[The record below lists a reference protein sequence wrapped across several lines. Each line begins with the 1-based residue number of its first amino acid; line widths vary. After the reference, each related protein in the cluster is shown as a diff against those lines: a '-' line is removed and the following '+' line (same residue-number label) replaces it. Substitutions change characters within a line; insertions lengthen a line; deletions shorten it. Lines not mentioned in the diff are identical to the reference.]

1 MDPVSAVGFVA
12 SIIQL
17 IETTAK
23 VVRYVNAVKDA
34 PTERAQFARHASSLL
49 ALLTDLRYRVEDAK
63 SASETWFVALRSLG
77 VGGGPLDQLQGQ
89 MECLATKLQ
98 PVSNTDRLE
107 KARKALA
114 WTLNKKEIVEA
125 LAQIERVKTLVMLAL
140 QNDQFKLTLAMKQDL
155 MDVKEDLR
163 GAIGGANA
171 ERQDEEFEQITSWL
185 SSLEFT
191 TKQIDFLKR
200 HWVDGKERMLWCRGL
215 PIKEVTNLVYR
226 SMVIDWLERQ
236 HRAADVA
243 VIYLYCSYKEEEVQ
257 TAENMVGSLLKQLV
271 YHRAALPDDN
281 TRILIT
287 SRYSLTIEDKFGNVP
302 QIDIR
307 ATDDD
312 VKRYVEACIEEKA
325 SLAKHVRS
333 SPEMIEEITETVIQT
348 SQGMFLLAQ
357 LHMDSLAR
365 KLTRR
370 QIRAA
375 LASLPKELDETY
387 DQAIQRMQNQ
397 DEDQAS
403 LAHKVLY
410 WISYSFRP
418 LTITE
423 LQHALAVELDDDD
436 LDEDGLYDTELM
448 ISVCGGLVTVD
459 IESNQIRLVH
469 YTAQSYL
476 ERVRGE
482 LFPEA
487 PLVISGTCLTYLSF
501 SRFAES
507 YCLNIHET
515 RARLNK
521 YPFLSYA
528 ASYWGN
534 HMHNGIDD
542 DIRKRALKYL
552 SNSISIVSAYQASSD
567 KRHFYYLGVYF
578 LGIGMSNITRLH
590 VIALF
595 GLAEI
600 AEEVLVTSVDAID
613 RQTPLHMAAK
623 NGHEA
628 VVKLLIEAG
637 ADCNDYSPQKGADI
651 NQKDAVAYR
660 TKRHAHKE
668 PSLRLDNNDKI
679 RECDNNDE
687 GGTEKFGATLLS
699 RAAKKGNKDLL
710 LLLLDNG
717 ADISATDENGCTALH
732 SAARVG
738 HVKLVEEL
746 ISRGI
751 DIFTTD
757 KTGQTALHYAAKHD
771 QIGVVQR
778 LLESNADV
786 RAKDKEGRTPAD
798 EAAQREHESILN
810 ILLERL
816 GKGNE
821 AERWL
826 TDISLYRAVNQAD
839 ADNVRLLLGKGADV
853 DAKIQFTPIIHIAI
867 THESNDV
874 LQLLLANGAST
885 KEKDSFGRTPLHWA
899 VYRGYSTGVQLLL
912 DHNADIEATNADGAT
927 PLHIA
932 AQEGSF
938 LMVNKLLDNG
948 ARIDARDR
956 RGCTKGANVAAK
968 ADNGYTAM
976 DEAARRGLLEVA
988 QLLLEYGANVN
999 HKHVGSLSRIVRYG
1013 GKSVNG
1019 MTALHEAVK
1028 STSYEVTRLLINAG
1042 ADIKA
1047 VDENGHTPLHYAIR
1061 GVFGS
1066 RRIIKLFLAHG
1077 VDINAHYGKKKATVL
1092 HYAAM
1097 LANIVMVRFLVE
1109 EGARI
1114 DATDID
1120 GKTAL
1125 DWVEHEGHEVMIF
1138 SLRRYIGELEGGRGL
1153 QCTGISSL

>member
-1 MDPVSAVGFVA
+1 
-12 SIIQL
+12 
-17 IETTAK
+17 
-23 VVRYVNAVKDA
+23 
-34 PTERAQFARHASSLL
+34 
-49 ALLTDLRYRVEDAK
+49 
-63 SASETWFVALRSLG
+63 
-77 VGGGPLDQLQGQ
+77 
-89 MECLATKLQ
+89 
-98 PVSNTDRLE
+98 
-107 KARKALA
+107 
-114 WTLNKKEIVEA
+114 
-125 LAQIERVKTLVMLAL
+125 
-140 QNDQFKLTLAMKQDL
+140 
-155 MDVKEDLR
+155 
-163 GAIGGANA
+163 
-171 ERQDEEFEQITSWL
+171 
-185 SSLEFT
+185 
-191 TKQIDFLKR
+191 
-200 HWVDGKERMLWCRGL
+200 
-215 PIKEVTNLVYR
+215 
-226 SMVIDWLERQ
+226 
-236 HRAADVA
+236 
-243 VIYLYCSYKEEEVQ
+243 
-257 TAENMVGSLLKQLV
+257 
-271 YHRAALPDDN
+271 
-281 TRILIT
+281 
-287 SRYSLTIEDKFGNVP
+287 
-302 QIDIR
+302 
-307 ATDDD
+307 
-312 VKRYVEACIEEKA
+312 
-325 SLAKHVRS
+325 
-333 SPEMIEEITETVIQT
+333 
-348 SQGMFLLAQ
+348 
-357 LHMDSLAR
+357 MDSLAR

-387 DQAIQRMQNQ
+387 DQAIQRIQNQ

-448 ISVCGGLVTVD
+448 ISVCADLVTVD

-507 YCLNIHET
+507 YCLNIDET

-534 HMHNGIDD
+534 HMHSGIDD

-567 KRHFYYLGVYF
+567 KRHFSYLGVYF

-600 AEEVLVTSVDAID
+600 AEEVLVTSVDVNAKAYDGTTPLHIAAEAGHVQMVQFLLRAGAEIAPEAID
-613 RQTPLHMAAK
+613 RQAPLHMAAK

-637 ADCNDYSPQKGADI
+637 ADCNDCRARGGESPLHLAADYGHFNVVQILLKKGADI

-687 GGTEKFGATLLS
+687 GGTGKFGATLLS
-699 RAAKKGNKDLL
+699 PAAKKGNKNLL

-751 DIFTTD
+751 DISTTD

-816 GKGNE
+816 GRGNE

-867 THESNDV
+867 THESNDL

-956 RGCTKGANVAAK
+956 RGCTVIEWIFHPGLEESAYMETDQEEQAIATIQLKCCLLDILIEKGGDVNNRSCLGYTPLMCAVGAGRMGSAVFVRRLLEKGANVAAK

-988 QLLLEYGANVN
+988 QLLLEYGADVN

-1028 STSYEVTRLLINAG
+1028 SKSYEVTRLLINAG

-1138 SLRRYIGELEGGRGL
+1138 SLRRYIRELEGGRGL